1 MSVTADHSGGR
12 RAATKAAN
20 RAAIVDAAR
29 EVFGELGF
37 GGASVRDVIRRT
49 DLASGTFYNY
59 FPDKEALFRAVL
71 EETAETVRARVQTAR
86 RQAGSLEEF
95 VAAGFREYFS
105 FLADDPQAFALMR
118 RNSGTIRAMFDEP
131 IFGAGIDELVPG
143 LKATA
148 DAERLAAELAFAAAR
163 LEEFDD
169 DPPGLYA
176 DIVTMDDVEEALW
189 LAFLVAFICPLEDA
203 PDPFANIREAHVP
216 WTSGELPRLDVARGP
231 RAQANPVGGE
241 RTVLAYRAWTERS
254 GSQQAAFGGEQG
266 WTAQRRFDRVFE
278 RLSLPGLD
286 RPARYEL
293 LVSLGRLDLVELR
306 PTSLRLTDDATTLAA
321 KRVFGIAD
329 TVLLDRR
336 ARTLADAVEV
346 PIEALDLA
354 LSNWG
359 AQPGAQRATYGSRA
373 EVADG
378 DRDAIAA
385 VLGT

>member
-1 MSVTADHSGGR
+1 VPPTFCRHNRFVQNCPICREPEPERRPAAKRATRAGTAS
-12 RAATKAAN
+12 RARSAS
-20 RAAIVDAAR
+20 
-29 EVFGELGF
+29 
-37 GGASVRDVIRRT
+37 GGASRSARAGAVRVRR
-49 DLASGTFYNY
+49 LA
-59 FPDKEALFRAVL
+59 
-71 EETAETVRARVQTAR
+71 
-86 RQAGSLEEF
+86 QA
-95 VAAGFREYFS
+95 
-105 FLADDPQAFALMR
+105 ADDGY
-118 RNSGTIRAMFDEP
+118 RN
-131 IFGAGIDELVPG
+131 ELVPG

-216 WTSGELPRLDVARGP
+216 WASGELPRLDVARGP
-231 RAQANPVGGE
+231 RAQADPVGGE

-385 VLGT
+385 VLGS